1 LKDLARIRTG
11 KKGEDLAVVHL
22 QQLGYRILERN
33 YRCPLGEIDI
43 VAKDKDTIVFVEV
56 KSRRTEEFG
65 DPELAVGKTK
75 QRKMILVSLYYL
87 AQKKDSQVK
96 ARFDVV
102 AVKMLRDRTEVQ
114 LIQDAFELAA
124 D

>member
-1 LKDLARIRTG
+1 MKDLARIRTG
-11 KKGEDLAVVHL
+11 KQGEDVAVVHL
-22 QQLGYRILERN
+22 QKLGYRILERN

-43 VAKDKDTIVFVEV
+43 VAQDKDTIVFVEV
-56 KSRRTEEFG
+56 KSRKTEAYG

-75 QRKMILVSLYYL
+75 QKKMAMVSLYYL
-87 AQKKDSQVK
+87 AQKKDSPVK

-102 AVKMLRDRTEVQ
+102 AVKLFGDRREVK
-114 LIQDAFELAA
+114 LIRDAFELNA